1 MGNPRQD
8 RDVSAGY
15 TGRMTTIAGRVFAA
29 LAVAASAA
37 CADDDTSTGGT
48 VDTAAADDRPAVAI
62 KLSDYAFGGVPGS
75 VTSDTAITVTNE
87 SSTEAHELIAYRLPE
102 AETRSLAELRA
113 LPLDQFGGLIPGAP
127 ALAIAARPNE
137 DGELVLGDG
146 TLPEP
151 GRYVL
156 VCFIP
161 TGADPD
167 QVMSAMAAAAADPD
181 AGPPQIDGG
190 PPHLAAGMIA
200 EIVVTP

>member
-1 MGNPRQD
+1 MGKPRQD
-8 RDVSAGY
+8 RHVSAGY
-15 TGRMTTIAGRVFAA
+15 TGRTTTIAGRVFAA
-29 LAVAASAA
+29 LAVVVSAA

-48 VDTAAADDRPAVAI
+48 TEAAAADDRPTVSI
-62 KLSDYAFGGVPGS
+62 TLSDYAFGGVPGS

-87 SSTEAHELIAYRLPE
+87 SSTEAHELIAYRLPDAE
-102 AETRSLAELRA
+102 ARSLAELRA

-127 ALAIAARPNE
+127 ALAITARPNE

-161 TGADPD
+161 SGADPD